1 LALILAVDDEG
12 AGLYFRKLILEHAGH
27 TVISA
32 QTTEEALRLFRSHD
46 VDLVVTDHLLGRNT
60 GLDMAQEMKR
70 SKPQVPII
78 LLSGTSSVP
87 EPQEY
92 ADRFLSKTEGPRA
105 LLETVADLL
114 GSSEPS
120 NGLRPSE
127 QVEAVPLPALLV
139 AIVENSDDAIFSKTL
154 DGCILTWN
162 RAAQRMYGYCPEEV
176 IGHHVS
182 LLLPPERPREIEQIL
197 KRLRRGDKID
207 HFETTRQT
215 KHGQILQVSLTISPV
230 RDAEGNVVAASTI
243 ARDITQ
249 SELAEEALRS
259 SQRLAVA
266 GRMAATIAH
275 EINNPLETVSNIL
288 YLLQRNPSL
297 DDSAR
302 SYVQVADEELRRVG
316 QITRTTLGL
325 YRERDTSIVPVNLLE
340 MLDTILMLYERQI
353 QSVGA
358 RIERR
363 FSAVAQVDG
372 VAGELR
378 QVFSNLIANAIDALS
393 MTGTSLIVRIR
404 TTVDWQGSGGP
415 GVRVTIADDGPGMS
429 AETQAKLFQPFY
441 TTKGKKGTGVGLWV
455 SRGIIEKHQGRIRLK
470 SKIGDRHGTC
480 FTVCVPAG
488 WQSLA
493 TSQTQ

>member
-1 LALILAVDDEG
+1 
-12 AGLYFRKLILEHAGH
+12 
-27 TVISA
+27 
-32 QTTEEALRLFRSHD
+32 
-46 VDLVVTDHLLGRNT
+46 
-60 GLDMAQEMKR
+60 
-70 SKPQVPII
+70 
-78 LLSGTSSVP
+78 
-87 EPQEY
+87 
-92 ADRFLSKTEGPRA
+92 
-105 LLETVADLL
+105 
-114 GSSEPS
+114 
-120 NGLRPSE
+120 
-127 QVEAVPLPALLV
+127 
-139 AIVENSDDAIFSKTL
+139 
-154 DGCILTWN
+154 
-162 RAAQRMYGYCPEEV
+162 
-176 IGHHVS
+176 
-182 LLLPPERPREIEQIL
+182 
-197 KRLRRGDKID
+197 
-207 HFETTRQT
+207 
-215 KHGQILQVSLTISPV
+215 
-230 RDAEGNVVAASTI
+230 
-243 ARDITQ
+243 
-249 SELAEEALRS
+249 
-259 SQRLAVA
+259 
-266 GRMAATIAH
+266 MAATIAH

-288 YLLQRNPSL
+288 YLLQCNPSL

-393 MTGTSLIVRIR
+393 MTGTRLIVRIR